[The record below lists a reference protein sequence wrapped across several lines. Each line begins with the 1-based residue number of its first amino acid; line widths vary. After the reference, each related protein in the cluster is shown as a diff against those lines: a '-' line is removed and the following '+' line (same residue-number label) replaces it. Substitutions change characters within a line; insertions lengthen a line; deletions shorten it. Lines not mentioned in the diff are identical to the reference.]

1 MNVEMR
7 KICHPSK
14 ETACVALLA
23 LSLARLPVV
32 AIAAALEP
40 TPLESAPT
48 ISVLLGAHYTD
59 SGQRETHDMA
69 VHVVQKTG
77 SDNDNIVVVIC
88 GDGYTKDD
96 QEKFVADARRMWAG
110 ALAYE
115 PYRTFAHRF
124 NVYAVSTVSK
134 GAWGSGET
142 FFNSSVLAD
151 GRSLVLSGNRC
162 KNHIMERCIGPA
174 FIRDYHDARRQEP
187 FKDPDIVYENGQWI
201 DENAPYYFVFDY
213 IRVFVVLANSDKY
226 MGGSAIDQKLGFQY
240 VASSAGNSSIPTLAH
255 ELGHA
260 MLHLGDEYSTGQ
272 MTDEQA
278 ARSLNI
284 SATGD
289 PARLRW
295 KTLLGFR
302 GTYPVPYQYGAQSFN
317 SSRSCTMNS
326 LDYDFCELC
335 RLQGAKRMATL
346 MADGQDGLY
355 VATPELLAVTGN
367 YAKPADFAPATIEGY
382 NAFATDYANRLY
394 SGTGRSRFRPQDM
407 AGQTLRLRT
416 VVQNFSVTRARRV
429 RLSFALKSAAG
440 ATLHSVE
447 QVYDVG
453 PWADRAKF
461 DVGGHCLAYTG
472 PENFDSGLANCELLY
487 TLPSGLSADVTYAFE
502 VRDADTGEL
511 LADDT
516 TETTPY
522 APVKISYVTTSGK
535 TLPGTGETSVLQP
548 VGRVIDWPAPAQ
560 VGGYE
565 LARPASPVTVG
576 AGGATRVYVY
586 RAPGE
591 APFPLL
597 PGESDAVNALVR
609 PVADA
614 AGVTALTVAPDS
626 KPLEG
631 LELFTNIPIMVTP
644 SAPGATDG
652 TVAVDYVFAVSDIR
666 LVTLSGERAVVVC
679 AKVSVAGEASADYAP
694 MTRLD
699 VQTSADA
706 KTFSSVA
713 TARALTAAEL
723 GALGLSPSPGERY
736 FRLGA
741 AESPSATFLKVR
753 ATRTNGLL

>member
-1 MNVEMR
+1 MAR
-7 KICHPSK
+7 F
-14 ETACVALLA
+14 ALFALFLA
-23 LSLARLPVV
+23 SLP
-32 AIAAALEP
+32 IAAAEP
-40 TPLESAPT
+40 APT
-48 ISVLLGAHYTD
+48 ISVLLGAYYTD

-110 ALAYE
+110 AIAYE

-142 FFNSSVLAD
+142 FFNSSVLSD

-187 FKDPDIVYENGQWI
+187 FKDPDLTYENGQWI
-201 DENAPYYFVFDY
+201 DENAPYYYVFDY
-213 IRVFVVLANSDKY
+213 IGVFVVLANSDRY

-240 VASSAGNSSIPTLAH
+240 VASSAGDSSIPTLAH

-302 GTYPVPYQYGAQSFN
+302 GTYPVPYQHGAQSFN
-317 SSRSCTMNS
+317 SSRRCTMNS

-355 VATPELLAVTGN
+355 VATPELLAVTGK
-367 YAKPADFAPATIEGY
+367 YATPADFAPATIEGY

-394 SGTGRSRFRPQDM
+394 SGTGRDRFRPQDM

-472 PENFDSGLANCELLY
+472 PENFDSGLANCELSC
-487 TLPSGLSADVTYAFE
+487 TLPAGLAADVTYAFE
-502 VRDADTGEL
+502 VRDADTGAL

-516 TETTPY
+516 TETAPY
-522 APVKISYVTTSGK
+522 APVRIRYETADGK
-535 TLPGTGETSVLQP
+535 ALPGTGETSVLQP

-560 VGGYE
+560 VAGYE
-565 LARPASPVTVG
+565 LARPARPVTVG
-576 AGGATRVYVY
+576 ADGATRVYVY
-586 RAPGE
+586 RAPGGGT
-591 APFPLL
+591 PPLL

-609 PVADA
+609 PVAEA
-614 AGVTALTVAPDS
+614 AGVTALTVAPGS

-631 LELFTNIPIMVTP
+631 LELFTNIPITVTP
-644 SAPGATDG
+644 SASGATDG
-652 TVAVDYVFAVSDIR
+652 TVSVDYAFAVSDIR
-666 LVTLSGERAVVVC
+666 LVTLGGERAVVVC
-679 AKVSVAGEASADYAP
+679 AKVSAAGETPADYAP
-694 MTRLD
+694 ATRLD
-699 VQTSADA
+699 VQASADA
-706 KTFSSVA
+706 QAFSSVA
-713 TARALTAAEL
+713 AARALTAEEL
-723 GALGLSPSPGERY
+723 GALGLSPGPGERY
-736 FRLGA
+736 FRLAREEG
-741 AESPSATFLKVR
+741 SSATFLRIRAVR
-753 ATRTNGLL
+753 

>member
-1 MNVEMR
+1 MAR
-7 KICHPSK
+7 F
-14 ETACVALLA
+14 ALFALFLA
-23 LSLARLPVV
+23 SLPV
-32 AIAAALEP
+32 AAAEP
-40 TPLESAPT
+40 APT
-48 ISVLLGAHYTD
+48 IRVLLGAYYTD

-187 FKDPDIVYENGQWI
+187 FKDPDLTYENGQWI
-201 DENAPYYFVFDY
+201 DENAPYYYVFDY
-213 IRVFVVLANSDKY
+213 IGVFVVLANSDRY

-240 VASSAGNSSIPTLAH
+240 VASSAGDSSIPTLAH

-302 GTYPVPYQYGAQSFN
+302 GTYPVPYQHGAQSFN
-317 SSRSCTMNS
+317 SSSRCTMS
-326 LDYDFCELC
+326 RLTDAFCELC

-355 VATPELLAVTGN
+355 VATPELLAVTGR
-367 YAKPADFAPATIEGY
+367 YAKPADFAPATIDGY

-394 SGTGRSRFRPQDM
+394 SGTGRDRFRPQDM

-472 PENFDSGLANCELLY
+472 PETFDSGLANCELLY
-487 TLPSGLSADVTYAFE
+487 TLPASLAADVTYAFE
-502 VRDADTGEL
+502 VRDADTGAL

-516 TETTPY
+516 TETAPY
-522 APVKISYVTTSGK
+522 APVRIRYVTPDGK
-535 TLPGTGETSVLQP
+535 ALPGTGETSVLQP

-560 VGGYE
+560 VAGYE

-576 AGGATRVYVY
+576 ADGATRVYVY
-586 RAPGE
+586 RAPGGGT
-591 APFPLL
+591 PPLL

-609 PVADA
+609 PVAEA
-614 AGVTALTVAPDS
+614 AGVTALTVAPGS

-652 TVAVDYVFAVSDIR
+652 TVSVDYVFAVSDIR
-666 LVTLSGERAVVVC
+666 LVTLGGERAVVVC
-679 AKVSVAGEASADYAP
+679 AKVSAGGETPADYAP
-694 MTRLD
+694 ATRLD
-699 VQTSADA
+699 VQASADA
-706 KTFSSVA
+706 KAFSSVVA
-713 TARALTAAEL
+713 ARALTAEEL
-723 GALGLSPSPGERY
+723 GALGLLPGPGERY
-736 FRLGA
+736 VRLPREEG
-741 AESPSATFLKVR
+741 PSATFLRIRAVR
-753 ATRTNGLL
+753 

>member
-96 QEKFVADARRMWAG
+96 QEAFVADARRMWAG

-394 SGTGRSRFRPQDM
+394 SGTSRSRFRPQDM

>member
-1 MNVEMR
+1 MTGMKRR
-7 KICHPSK
+7 KHVVMELPLQGM
-14 ETACVALLA
+14 ERMARFARFALFLA
-23 LSLARLPVV
+23 SLP
-32 AIAAALEP
+32 IAAAEP
-40 TPLESAPT
+40 APT

-96 QEKFVADARRMWAG
+96 QEAFVADARRMWAG

-134 GAWGSGET
+134 GAWGSGDT

-213 IRVFVVLANSDKY
+213 IGVFVVLANSDRY

-240 VASSAGNSSIPTLAH
+240 VASSAGDSSIPTLAH

-272 MTDEQA
+272 MTDAQA
-278 ARSLNI
+278 ARALNI

-289 PARLRW
+289 PERLRW

-302 GTYPVPYQYGAQSFN
+302 GTYPVPYQHGAQSFN
-317 SSRSCTMNS
+317 SSRRCTMNS

-367 YAKPADFAPATIEGY
+367 YATPADFAPATIDGY
-382 NAFATDYANRLY
+382 TAFATDYANRLY
-394 SGTGRSRFRPQDM
+394 SGTGRDRFRPQDM

-461 DVGGHCLAYTG
+461 DVGGHCLEYTG
-472 PENFDSGLANCELLY
+472 PENFDSGLANCELSC
-487 TLPSGLSADVTYAFE
+487 TLPAGLAADVTYAFE
-502 VRDADTGEL
+502 VRDADTGAL

-516 TETTPY
+516 TETAPY
-522 APVKISYVTTSGK
+522 APVRIRYETADGK
-535 TLPGTGETSVLQP
+535 ALPGTGETSVLQP

-560 VGGYE
+560 VAGYE

-576 AGGATRVYVY
+576 ADGATRVYVY
-586 RAPGE
+586 RAPGGGT
-591 APFPLL
+591 PPLL

-609 PVADA
+609 PVAEA
-614 AGVTALTVAPDS
+614 AGVTALTVAPGS

-631 LELFTNIPIMVTP
+631 LELFTNIPITVTP
-644 SAPGATDG
+644 SSPGATDG
-652 TVAVDYVFAVSDIR
+652 TVSVDYAFAVSDIR
-666 LVTLSGERAVVVC
+666 LVTLGGERAVVVC
-679 AKVSVAGEASADYAP
+679 AKVSAAGETPADYAP
-694 MTRLD
+694 ATRLD
-699 VQTSADA
+699 VQASADA
-706 KTFSSVA
+706 KAFSSVA
-713 TARALTAAEL
+713 AARALTAEEL
-723 GALGLSPSPGERY
+723 GALGLSPGPGERY
-736 FRLGA
+736 FRLAREEG
-741 AESPSATFLKVR
+741 SSATFLRIRAVR
-753 ATRTNGLL
+753 

>member
-1 MNVEMR
+1 MAR
-7 KICHPSK
+7 F
-14 ETACVALLA
+14 ALFALFLA
-23 LSLARLPVV
+23 SLSV
-32 AIAAALEP
+32 AAAEP
-40 TPLESAPT
+40 APT
-48 ISVLLGAHYTD
+48 IRVLLGAYYTD

-69 VHVVQKTG
+69 VHVIQKTG

-96 QEKFVADARRMWAG
+96 QEKYIADARRMWAG

-142 FFNSSVLAD
+142 FFNSSVLSD
-151 GRSLVLSGNRC
+151 GRSLILSGNRC

-187 FKDPDIVYENGQWI
+187 FKDPDAPSD
-201 DENAPYYFVFDY
+201 DENAPYYGVYDY
-213 IRVFVVLANSDKY
+213 IRVFVVLANSDRY
-226 MGGSAIDQKLGFQY
+226 MGGSAINLEYAFQY

-272 MTDEQA
+272 MTDAQA
-278 ARSLNI
+278 ARALNI

-302 GTYPVPYQYGAQSFN
+302 GTYPVPYQHGAQSFN
-317 SSRSCTMNS
+317 SSSRCTMS
-326 LDYDFCELC
+326 RLTDDFCELC

-355 VATPELLAVTGN
+355 VATPELLAVTER
-367 YAKPADFAPATIEGY
+367 YAKPADFAPATISGY

-394 SGTGRSRFRPQDM
+394 SGTGRDRFKPQDM

-461 DVGGHCLAYTG
+461 DVGGHCLEYTG

-487 TLPSGLSADVTYAFE
+487 AARGPRRRRHLRLRGEGRGHGRASRRRHDRDGALCAREDPLRDGGRQGPPRNGRNVSPPARRQGDRLARARAGGRLRTRPAREPRHGRRGRCNARLRLPRARR
-502 VRDADTGEL
+502 RDAAASAGGERR
-511 LADDT
+511 
-516 TETTPY
+516 
-522 APVKISYVTTSGK
+522 
-535 TLPGTGETSVLQP
+535 GERP
-548 VGRVIDWPAPAQ
+548 
-560 VGGYE
+560 
-565 LARPASPVTVG
+565 RPARGRGGGRDG
-576 AGGATRVYVY
+576 ADGR
-586 RAPGE
+586 PGQQ
-591 APFPLL
+591 
-597 PGESDAVNALVR
+597 
-609 PVADA
+609 A
-614 AGVTALTVAPDS
+614 A
-626 KPLEG
+626 
-631 LELFTNIPIMVTP
+631 
-644 SAPGATDG
+644 
-652 TVAVDYVFAVSDIR
+652 
-666 LVTLSGERAVVVC
+666 
-679 AKVSVAGEASADYAP
+679 
-694 MTRLD
+694 
-699 VQTSADA
+699 
-706 KTFSSVA
+706 
-713 TARALTAAEL
+713 
-723 GALGLSPSPGERY
+723 
-736 FRLGA
+736 
-741 AESPSATFLKVR
+741 
-753 ATRTNGLL
+753 

>member
-1 MNVEMR
+1 MSR
-7 KICHPSK
+7 F
-14 ETACVALLA
+14 AQFALFLA
-23 LSLARLPVV
+23 SLPV
-32 AIAAALEP
+32 AAAEP
-40 TPLESAPT
+40 APT
-48 ISVLLGAHYTD
+48 ISVLLGKYYTD

-96 QEKFVADARRMWAG
+96 QAKFVADARRMWAG

-142 FFNSSVLAD
+142 FFNSSVLSD

-187 FKDPDIVYENGQWI
+187 FKDPDLTYENGQWI

-213 IRVFVVLANSDKY
+213 IGVFVVLANSDRY

-240 VASSAGNSSIPTLAH
+240 VASSAGDSSIPTLAH

-272 MTDEQA
+272 MTDEQG

-289 PARLRW
+289 PVRLRW

-302 GTYPVPYQYGAQSFN
+302 GTYPVPYQHGAQSFN
-317 SSRSCTMNS
+317 SSRRCTMSS
-326 LDYDFCELC
+326 LTDAFCELC

-355 VATPELLAVTGN
+355 VATPELLAVTGK
-367 YAKPADFAPATIEGY
+367 YATPADFAPATIDGY

-394 SGTGRSRFRPQDM
+394 SGTSRSRFKPQDM

-461 DVGGHCLAYTG
+461 DVGGHCLEYTG
-472 PENFDSGLANCELLY
+472 PENFDSGLANCELSC
-487 TLPSGLSADVTYAFE
+487 TLPAGLAADVTYAFE
-502 VRDADTGEL
+502 VRDADTGAL

-516 TETTPY
+516 TETAPY
-522 APVKISYVTTSGK
+522 APVRIRYETADGK
-535 TLPGTGETSVLQP
+535 ALPGTGETSVLQP
-548 VGRVIDWPAPAQ
+548 VGRLIDWPAPAQ
-560 VGGYE
+560 VAGYE

-576 AGGATRVYVY
+576 ADGATRVYVY
-586 RAPGE
+586 RAPGGGT
-591 APFPLL
+591 PPLL

-609 PVADA
+609 PVAEA
-614 AGVTALTVAPDS
+614 AGVTALTVAPGS

-631 LELFTNIPIMVTP
+631 LELFTNIPIAVTP
-644 SAPGATDG
+644 SAPGATVG
-652 TVAVDYVFAVSDIR
+652 TVSVDYAFAVSDIR
-666 LVTLSGERAVVVC
+666 LVTLGGERAVVVC
-679 AKVSVAGEASADYAP
+679 AKVSAGGETPADYAP
-694 MTRLD
+694 ATRLD
-699 VQTSADA
+699 VQASADA
-706 KTFSSVA
+706 KAFSSVA
-713 TARALTAAEL
+713 AARALTAEEL
-723 GALGLSPSPGERY
+723 GALGLSPGPGERY
-736 FRLGA
+736 FRLPREEG
-741 AESPSATFLKVR
+741 PSATFLRIR
-753 ATRTNGLL
+753 AAR

>member
-1 MNVEMR
+1 MAR
-7 KICHPSK
+7 F
-14 ETACVALLA
+14 ALFALFLA
-23 LSLARLPVV
+23 SLPV
-32 AIAAALEP
+32 AAAEP
-40 TPLESAPT
+40 APT
-48 ISVLLGAHYTD
+48 ISVLLGKYYTD

-134 GAWGSGET
+134 GAWGSGDT
-142 FFNSSVLAD
+142 FFNSFVLPD
-151 GRSLVLSGNRC
+151 KRSLILSGNRC

-187 FKDPDIVYENGQWI
+187 FKDPDAPSD
-201 DENAPYYFVFDY
+201 DENAPYYGVYDY
-213 IRVFVVLANSDKY
+213 IRVFVVLANSDRS
-226 MGGSAIDQKLGFQY
+226 MGGSAINLEYAFQY

-272 MTDEQA
+272 MTDAQA
-278 ARSLNI
+278 ARALNI

-302 GTYPVPYQYGAQSFN
+302 KTYPVPYEYGAQSFN
-317 SSRSCTMNS
+317 SSRSCTMSS

-367 YAKPADFAPATIEGY
+367 YAKPADFTPATIDGY

-394 SGTGRSRFRPQDM
+394 SGTGRDRFKPQDM

-447 QVYDVG
+447 
-453 PWADRAKF
+453 
-461 DVGGHCLAYTG
+461 
-472 PENFDSGLANCELLY
+472 
-487 TLPSGLSADVTYAFE
+487 
-502 VRDADTGEL
+502 
-511 LADDT
+511 
-516 TETTPY
+516 
-522 APVKISYVTTSGK
+522 
-535 TLPGTGETSVLQP
+535 
-548 VGRVIDWPAPAQ
+548 
-560 VGGYE
+560 
-565 LARPASPVTVG
+565 
-576 AGGATRVYVY
+576 
-586 RAPGE
+586 
-591 APFPLL
+591 
-597 PGESDAVNALVR
+597 
-609 PVADA
+609 
-614 AGVTALTVAPDS
+614 
-626 KPLEG
+626 
-631 LELFTNIPIMVTP
+631 
-644 SAPGATDG
+644 
-652 TVAVDYVFAVSDIR
+652 
-666 LVTLSGERAVVVC
+666 
-679 AKVSVAGEASADYAP
+679 
-694 MTRLD
+694 
-699 VQTSADA
+699 
-706 KTFSSVA
+706 
-713 TARALTAAEL
+713 
-723 GALGLSPSPGERY
+723 
-736 FRLGA
+736 
-741 AESPSATFLKVR
+741 
-753 ATRTNGLL
+753 

>member
-1 MNVEMR
+1 MAR
-7 KICHPSK
+7 F
-14 ETACVALLA
+14 ALFALFLA
-23 LSLARLPVV
+23 SLPV
-32 AIAAALEP
+32 AAAEP
-40 TPLESAPT
+40 APT
-48 ISVLLGAHYTD
+48 IRVLLGAYYTD

-110 ALAYE
+110 AIAYE

-134 GAWGSGET
+134 GAWGSGDT
-142 FFNSSVLAD
+142 FFNSFVLPD
-151 GRSLVLSGNRC
+151 KRSLILSGNRC

-187 FKDPDIVYENGQWI
+187 FKDPDLTYENGQWI
-201 DENAPYYFVFDY
+201 DENAPYYYVFDY
-213 IRVFVVLANSDKY
+213 IGVFVVLANSDRY

-272 MTDEQA
+272 MTDAQA
-278 ARSLNI
+278 ARALNI

-295 KTLLGFR
+295 QTLLGFR
-302 GTYPVPYQYGAQSFN
+302 GTYPVPYQNGAQSFN
-317 SSRSCTMNS
+317 SSRRCTMNS
-326 LDYDFCELC
+326 LDYAFCELC

-367 YAKPADFAPATIEGY
+367 YAKPADFAPATIDGY
-382 NAFATDYANRLY
+382 NDFATDYANRLY
-394 SGTGRSRFRPQDM
+394 SGTSRSRFKPQDM

-461 DVGGHCLAYTG
+461 DVGGHCLEYTG
-472 PENFDSGLANCELLY
+472 PENFDSGLANCELSC
-487 TLPSGLSADVTYAFE
+487 TLPAGLAADVTYAFE
-502 VRDADTGEL
+502 VRDADTGAL

-516 TETTPY
+516 TD
-522 APVKISYVTTSGK
+522 V
-535 TLPGTGETSVLQP
+535 
-548 VGRVIDWPAPAQ
+548 
-560 VGGYE
+560 
-565 LARPASPVTVG
+565 SPVPG
-576 AGGATRVYVY
+576 
-586 RAPGE
+586 RA
-591 APFPLL
+591 L
-597 PGESDAVNALVR
+597 
-609 PVADA
+609 
-614 AGVTALTVAPDS
+614 
-626 KPLEG
+626 
-631 LELFTNIPIMVTP
+631 P
-644 SAPGATDG
+644 SA
-652 TVAVDYVFAVSDIR
+652 VS
-666 LVTLSGERAVVVC
+666 
-679 AKVSVAGEASADYAP
+679 
-694 MTRLD
+694 
-699 VQTSADA
+699 
-706 KTFSSVA
+706 
-713 TARALTAAEL
+713 
-723 GALGLSPSPGERY
+723 
-736 FRLGA
+736 
-741 AESPSATFLKVR
+741 
-753 ATRTNGLL
+753 

>member
-1 MNVEMR
+1 MAR
-7 KICHPSK
+7 F
-14 ETACVALLA
+14 ALLA
-23 LSLARLPVV
+23 LFLASLPV
-32 AIAAALEP
+32 AAAEP
-40 TPLESAPT
+40 VPT
-48 ISVLLGAHYTD
+48 IRVLLGAYYTD

-213 IRVFVVLANSDKY
+213 ISVFVVLANSDRY

-240 VASSAGNSSIPTLAH
+240 VASSAGDSSIPTLAH

-272 MTDEQA
+272 MTDEQS

-302 GTYPVPYQYGAQSFN
+302 GTYPVPYQHGAQSFN
-317 SSRSCTMNS
+317 SSRSCIMNS
-326 LDYDFCELC
+326 LGYDFCELC

-355 VATPELLAVTGN
+355 VATPELLAVTER
-367 YAKPADFAPATIEGY
+367 YATPADFAPATIDGY
-382 NAFATDYANRLY
+382 TAFATDYANRLY
-394 SGTGRSRFRPQDM
+394 SGTGRDRFKPQDM
-407 AGQTLRLRT
+407 AGRTLRLRT

-447 QVYDVG
+447 QVYDVV

-461 DVGGHCLAYTG
+461 DVGGHCLEYTG
-472 PENFDSGLANCELLY
+472 PENFDSGLANCELSC
-487 TLPSGLSADVTYAFE
+487 TLPPGLAADVTYAFE
-502 VRDADTGEL
+502 VRDADTGAL

-516 TETTPY
+516 TETAPY
-522 APVKISYVTTSGK
+522 APVKIRYVTADGK
-535 TLPGTGETSVLQP
+535 ALPGTGETSVVQP

-560 VGGYE
+560 VAGYE

-576 AGGATRVYVY
+576 ADGATRVYVY
-586 RAPGE
+586 RAPGGGT
-591 APFPLL
+591 PPLL

-609 PVADA
+609 PVAEA
-614 AGVTALTVAPDS
+614 AGVTALTVAPGS

-631 LELFTNIPIMVTP
+631 LELFTNIPIVVTP
-644 SAPGATDG
+644 SASGATDG
-652 TVAVDYVFAVSDIR
+652 TVSVDYAFAVSDIR
-666 LVTLSGERAVVVC
+666 LVTLGGERAVVVC
-679 AKVSVAGEASADYAP
+679 AKVSAAGETPADYAP
-694 MTRLD
+694 ATRLD
-699 VQTSADA
+699 VQASADA
-706 KTFSSVA
+706 KAFSSVA
-713 TARALTAAEL
+713 AARALTAEEL
-723 GALGLSPSPGERY
+723 GALGLLPGPGERY
-736 FRLGA
+736 VRLPREEG
-741 AESPSATFLKVR
+741 PSATFLRIRAVR
-753 ATRTNGLL
+753 

>member
-1 MNVEMR
+1 MAR
-7 KICHPSK
+7 FALFALFLASLS
-14 ETACVALLA
+14 VAA
-23 LSLARLPVV
+23 T
-32 AIAAALEP
+32 EP
-40 TPLESAPT
+40 APT

-96 QEKFVADARRMWAG
+96 QEKYIADARRMWAG

-151 GRSLVLSGNRC
+151 GRSLILSGNRC

-187 FKDPDIVYENGQWI
+187 FKDPDAPSD
-201 DENAPYYFVFDY
+201 DENAPYYGVYDY
-213 IRVFVVLANSDKY
+213 IRVFVVLANSDRY
-226 MGGSAIDQKLGFQY
+226 MGGSAINLEYAFQY

-272 MTDEQA
+272 MTDAQA
-278 ARSLNI
+278 ARALNI

-302 GTYPVPYQYGAQSFN
+302 GTYPVPYQDGAQSFN
-317 SSRSCTMNS
+317 SSSRCTMNS
-326 LDYDFCELC
+326 LDYAFCELC

-355 VATPELLAVTGN
+355 VATPELLAVTER
-367 YAKPADFAPATIEGY
+367 YAKPADFAPATIDGY

-394 SGTGRSRFRPQDM
+394 SGTGRDRFKPQNM

-487 TLPSGLSADVTYAFE
+487 TLPAGLAADVTYAFE
-502 VRDADTGEL
+502 VRDADSGAL

-516 TETTPY
+516 TETVPY
-522 APVKISYVTTSGK
+522 APVRIRYVTPDGK
-535 TLPGTGETSVLQP
+535 ALPGTGETSVLQP

-576 AGGATRVYVY
+576 ADGATRVYVY
-586 RAPGE
+586 RAPGGGT
-591 APFPLL
+591 PPLL

-609 PVADA
+609 PVAEA
-614 AGVTALTVAPDS
+614 AGVTTLTVAPGS

-652 TVAVDYVFAVSDIR
+652 TVSVDYAFAVSDIR
-666 LVTLSGERAVVVC
+666 LVTLGGERAVVVC
-679 AKVSVAGEASADYAP
+679 AKVSAGGETPADYAP
-694 MTRLD
+694 ATRLD
-699 VQTSADA
+699 VQASADA
-706 KTFSSVA
+706 KAFSSVA
-713 TARALTAAEL
+713 AARALTAEEL
-723 GALGLSPSPGERY
+723 GALGLSPGPGERY
-736 FRLGA
+736 VRLPREEG
-741 AESPSATFLKVR
+741 PSATFLRIR
-753 ATRTNGLL
+753 AAR

>member
-32 AIAAALEP
+32 ATAAALEP

-59 SGQRETHDMA
+59 SGQRETLDMA

-96 QEKFVADARRMWAG
+96 QEAFVADARRMWAG

-213 IRVFVVLANSDKY
+213 IRVFVVLANSDRY

-429 RLSFALKSAAG
+429 QLSFALKSAAG

-447 QVYDVG
+447 QVYAVE
-453 PWADRAKF
+453 PWVDRAKF

-522 APVKISYVTTSGK
+522 APVKISYVATSGK
-535 TLPGTGETSVLQP
+535 ALPGTGETSVLQP

-576 AGGATRVYVY
+576 ADGATRVYVY
-586 RAPGE
+586 RAPGGGT
-591 APFPLL
+591 PPLL

-614 AGVTALTVAPDS
+614 VGVTVLTVAPDS

-631 LELFTNIPIMVTP
+631 LELFTNIPIAVAP

>member
-1 MNVEMR
+1 MAR
-7 KICHPSK
+7 F
-14 ETACVALLA
+14 ALFALFLA
-23 LSLARLPVV
+23 SLP
-32 AIAAALEP
+32 IAAAEP
-40 TPLESAPT
+40 APT
-48 ISVLLGAHYTD
+48 ISVLLGAYYTD

-115 PYRTFAHRF
+115 PYRAFAHRF

-142 FFNSSVLAD
+142 FFNSSVLPD
-151 GRSLVLSGNRC
+151 GRSLILSGNRC

-226 MGGSAIDQKLGFQY
+226 MGGSAIDQTLGFQY

-272 MTDEQA
+272 MTDAQA
-278 ARSLNI
+278 ARALNI

-289 PARLRW
+289 PERLRW

-317 SSRSCTMNS
+317 SSRRCAMNS

-355 VATPELLAVTGN
+355 VATPELLAVTGK
-367 YAKPADFAPATIEGY
+367 YATPADFAPATIDGY
-382 NAFATDYANRLY
+382 TAFATDYANRLY
-394 SGTGRSRFRPQDM
+394 SGTGRDRFRPQDM

-447 QVYDVG
+447 QVYDVW

-472 PENFDSGLANCELLY
+472 PENFDSGLANCELSC
-487 TLPSGLSADVTYAFE
+487 TLPAGLAADVTYAFE
-502 VRDADTGEL
+502 VRDADTGAL

-522 APVKISYVTTSGK
+522 APVKIRYVTADGK
-535 TLPGTGETSVLQP
+535 ALPGTGETSVVQP

-560 VGGYE
+560 VAGYE

-576 AGGATRVYVY
+576 ADGATRVYVY
-586 RAPGE
+586 RAPGGGT
-591 APFPLL
+591 PPLL

-609 PVADA
+609 PVAEA
-614 AGVTALTVAPDS
+614 AGVTALTVASNS

-631 LELFTNIPIMVTP
+631 LELFTNIPIAVTP

-652 TVAVDYVFAVSDIR
+652 TVSVDYVFAVSDIR
-666 LVTLSGERAVVVC
+666 LVTLGGERAAVVC
-679 AKVSVAGEASADYAP
+679 AKVSADGETPADYAP
-694 MTRLD
+694 ATRLD
-699 VQTSADA
+699 VQASADA
-706 KTFSSVA
+706 KAFSSVA
-713 TARALTAAEL
+713 AARALTAEEL
-723 GALGLSPSPGERY
+723 GALGLSPGPGERY
-736 FRLGA
+736 FRLAREDG
-741 AESPSATFLKVR
+741 SSATFLRIR
-753 ATRTNGLL
+753 AAR